1 MLLDHASLPVP
12 LPHTIWYDDLTI
24 CPPLFPSPTH
34 LHRYTLINL
43 HGHPTFAHTPSLTHS
58 LTHTHTPPIHTN
70 NYTPCYP
77 CSLCRKTKPIL
88 TRCHA
93 PLYYVIVFN
102 TSQFPYNQFLSL
114 YKQRTQKNHT
124 AFVCKERSKTNNS
137 NCKSPPLFRFL
148 TRTDLV
154 LNSVLSIHSHWLVW
168 RGIRI
173 GHLKGST
180 GCRVVA
186 SLGQICTIQKME
198 GGEPCFV
205 CGGHGM
211 LSVYGIFTIP
221 LWQRT

>member
-1 MLLDHASLPVP
+1 MYTPHITCITPSPIHHTNTSLYVHIHPLFLKHHSIYIYISLDHASLPVP

-24 CPPLFPSPTH
+24 CPPFFPSPTH

-77 CSLCRKTKPIL
+77 RSLCRKTKPVL

-137 NCKSPPLFRFL
+137 NCKSPPCLDF
-148 TRTDLV
+148 
-154 LNSVLSIHSHWLVW
+154 
-168 RGIRI
+168 
-173 GHLKGST
+173 
-180 GCRVVA
+180 
-186 SLGQICTIQKME
+186 
-198 GGEPCFV
+198 
-205 CGGHGM
+205 
-211 LSVYGIFTIP
+211 
-221 LWQRT
+221 